1 MVKRKS
7 LLLSL
12 CIVLVAFITTTITFS
27 LGNPNIEITY
37 KGEVYESN
45 EEFNMQ
51 WYSNDDEI
59 KFTVDLSKQ
68 YEEYVNGGGTLASS
82 EVPFKVKAKTYYG
95 KKEYTFKDDLIS
107 ISEISDA
114 KYEVTINN
122 QLIENDDIYID
133 VIMEKNNIWNTE
145 KFTKSFNIKADKIA
159 PTINIIDFPES
170 NYVVISDKLNLSFKI
185 TEDNLNREDINIVAK
200 KNGEIVNIDWK
211 LEQNG
216 NVLTYKAESYESGVY
231 EFEISAKDKAGNI
244 AIVSKDNVEIGE
256 VFKSTFQFQKS
267 GKLEFF
273 DVPVGGTSSEAVDF
287 KGYIYSIRDIEL
299 YYKLNDGNIERIET
313 SYDEVFKKVSFAKT
327 FSEEGTY
334 KVWAEWQTSEESE
347 KIIYDIATYIIDQHA
362 PTITIKNSI
371 NGKDEPLESK
381 KYDEAIKVSVS
392 VNDDNLVYDN
402 DGKLNGEKNKII
414 ITYADGTTEVKS
426 FDNTTTVL
434 ETMDEVICDIKVE
447 STDAAGNSSQ
457 EERSIIVDSKAPEI
471 NVSFKDENEF
481 NHYNQEIE
489 FTATITDAT
498 LSFDDADAYNELEL
512 VKVESNGNES
522 IAKIVNLN
530 ESYDNEGI
538 KISSWSI
545 QENSEKKG
553 VITAVVTGIM
563 KKEVEG
569 NYLLRVKSKDCSKH
583 ESSLEKDF
591 VIDIRKPVVTY
602 NDKEKLSEKY
612 KSAQEINIA
621 IKDDNLYYG
630 KIVCTL
636 SNENVTDEIICDE
649 EIYLSNED
657 IKEKIINHKID
668 AKEDGQYQL
677 TVIAKDKA
685 GNEYTMTQNFVV
697 DSGKPVITIEGV
709 ENTSKDVINNYNESK
724 NIIVTVRDITLDK
737 GNTSLIVKKD
747 GKEVKNI
754 IGSSW
759 GKGVFKVSHE
769 FTINAEDEGLYTIEV
784 TSKDKVNDEISSK
797 NVTFIIDSTKPVIN
811 MDGVNDNEIITSKS
825 LVDNLKIS
833 VEEKNY
839 TDAEYTPEFKV
850 TRNDDEVSYLE
861 YKKESL
867 IVITKEQLSKVFEK
881 DGHYR
886 IEATA
891 EDKAGNK
898 ADKNKLSLEFIV
910 DSTAPEISFSGIE
923 AGSKNGIN
931 DNRQLTITVKE
942 ENYVTNNVVIT
953 ATKDG
958 NDYNIGEFQS
968 YGEISEL
975 SNTFSENGHYEV
987 IVTATDGAGNTTENK
1002 IDFSIDVNAPEISI
1016 SGFSNGVYHELSG
1029 FTHYNTTQNITAKV
1043 KDNNL
1048 KVDTDGNY
1056 VLPKLEIFD
1065 INDGGANVTEKI
1077 VGDNSWNISDDEM
1090 VLDFDFTEA
1099 LEDGKYKIDFA
1110 YTDNYGNVTTYD
1122 SLNIIIDGTSPEV
1135 TLVGIENDS
1144 YNNSSKTLY
1153 MKVVERNYYANTID
1167 VVATKNGE
1175 SFHIGSIDSNAVEST
1190 LSYNFTEDGLYTVA
1204 ISAKDF
1210 AGNVAKAKNIT
1221 FTIDKTNPEIVIT
1234 GVNDGESYNVSKEVN
1249 VSILDVNHNI
1259 NNVNVIKNGVAFN
1272 IGTLSLSGNTASI
1285 SYNFSQEGEY
1295 VLAVDSTDK
1304 AGNVS
1309 SRTVKFII
1317 DKTAPVITP
1326 MISGKDIV
1334 IKDGSYINEIFT
1346 PYFKLDKA
1354 DDTIVSVMMNGKD
1367 VTGSI
1372 PSASKEGK
1380 YTFDV
1385 EAKDKA
1391 GNRSE
1396 ISLSFTVDVTNPEV
1410 IITGIIDGFFNK
1422 NVKPVYKITDTNLD
1436 TGKSSVTLNDKPFE
1450 SGTSIKE
1457 EGEYVLKA
1465 VGTDLA
1471 TNTTKRTIIFTVDKT
1486 SPKIEFVE
1494 AIDGK
1499 YFTEAIIPELL
1510 ITDLSEYTII
1520 SQTLNGKA
1528 YELGDE
1534 ISEDG
1539 KYVLALEV
1547 VDKAGN
1553 TSTVSVEF
1561 IIDQTPPKFIYS
1573 GAKNGGKYYETVNLT
1588 VSLENPFDTIKEV
1601 LVNGDVAIADFVEE
1615 NGQTVVKMKF
1625 SEIGEYKLDL
1635 YATDEAGN
1643 ETRDVFTIEV
1653 AEKTLLAKVTGS
1665 NNMLTIGIS
1674 VGIILLII
1682 LIILAIKI
1690 ISKKKQILS
1699 DIEEKEDK

>member
-1 MVKRKS
+1 MLR
-7 LLLSL
+7 
-12 CIVLVAFITTTITFS
+12 
-27 LGNPNIEITY
+27 
-37 KGEVYESN
+37 
-45 EEFNMQ
+45 
-51 WYSNDDEI
+51 
-59 KFTVDLSKQ
+59 
-68 YEEYVNGGGTLASS
+68 
-82 EVPFKVKAKTYYG
+82 
-95 KKEYTFKDDLIS
+95 
-107 ISEISDA
+107 
-114 KYEVTINN
+114 
-122 QLIENDDIYID
+122 
-133 VIMEKNNIWNTE
+133 
-145 KFTKSFNIKADKIA
+145 
-159 PTINIIDFPES
+159 
-170 NYVVISDKLNLSFKI
+170 
-185 TEDNLNREDINIVAK
+185 
-200 KNGEIVNIDWK
+200 K
-211 LEQNG
+211 LE
-216 NVLTYKAESYESGVY
+216 
-231 EFEISAKDKAGNI
+231 
-244 AIVSKDNVEIGE
+244 
-256 VFKSTFQFQKS
+256 
-267 GKLEFF
+267 
-273 DVPVGGTSSEAVDF
+273 
-287 KGYIYSIRDIEL
+287 
-299 YYKLNDGNIERIET
+299 
-313 SYDEVFKKVSFAKT
+313 
-327 FSEEGTY
+327 
-334 KVWAEWQTSEESE
+334 
-347 KIIYDIATYIIDQHA
+347 
-362 PTITIKNSI
+362 
-371 NGKDEPLESK
+371 
-381 KYDEAIKVSVS
+381 
-392 VNDDNLVYDN
+392 
-402 DGKLNGEKNKII
+402 
-414 ITYADGTTEVKS
+414 
-426 FDNTTTVL
+426 
-434 ETMDEVICDIKVE
+434 
-447 STDAAGNSSQ
+447 
-457 EERSIIVDSKAPEI
+457 
-471 NVSFKDENEF
+471 
-481 NHYNQEIE
+481 
-489 FTATITDAT
+489 
-498 LSFDDADAYNELEL
+498 
-512 VKVESNGNES
+512 
-522 IAKIVNLN
+522 
-530 ESYDNEGI
+530 
-538 KISSWSI
+538 
-545 QENSEKKG
+545 
-553 VITAVVTGIM
+553 
-563 KKEVEG
+563 
-569 NYLLRVKSKDCSKH
+569 
-583 ESSLEKDF
+583 
-591 VIDIRKPVVTY
+591 
-602 NDKEKLSEKY
+602 
-612 KSAQEINIA
+612 
-621 IKDDNLYYG
+621 
-630 KIVCTL
+630 
-636 SNENVTDEIICDE
+636 E
-649 EIYLSNED
+649 EI
-657 IKEKIINHKID
+657 
-668 AKEDGQYQL
+668 
-677 TVIAKDKA
+677 
-685 GNEYTMTQNFVV
+685 
-697 DSGKPVITIEGV
+697 
-709 ENTSKDVINNYNESK
+709 
-724 NIIVTVRDITLDK
+724 
-737 GNTSLIVKKD
+737 
-747 GKEVKNI
+747 KNI
-754 IGSSW
+754 IGNSW

-797 NVTFIIDSTKPVIN
+797 NVTFIIDSTEPVIN

-833 VEEKNY
+833 VEERNY
-839 TDAEYTPEFKV
+839 TDAEYAPEFKV

-953 ATKDG
+953 VTKDG

-975 SNTFSENGHYEV
+975 SNTFSEDGHYE
-987 IVTATDGAGNTTENK
+987 ITVTATDGAGNTTESK

-1048 KVDTDGNY
+1048 KVDTDDNY
-1056 VLPKLEIFD
+1056 ILPELEIFD
-1065 INDGGANVTEKI
+1065 
-1077 VGDNSWNISDDEM
+1077 
-1090 VLDFDFTEA
+1090 L
-1099 LEDGKYKIDFA
+1099 
-1110 YTDNYGNVTTYD
+1110 
-1122 SLNIIIDGTSPEV
+1122 
-1135 TLVGIENDS
+1135 
-1144 YNNSSKTLY
+1144 
-1153 MKVVERNYYANTID
+1153 
-1167 VVATKNGE
+1167 
-1175 SFHIGSIDSNAVEST
+1175 
-1190 LSYNFTEDGLYTVA
+1190 
-1204 ISAKDF
+1204 
-1210 AGNVAKAKNIT
+1210 
-1221 FTIDKTNPEIVIT
+1221 
-1234 GVNDGESYNVSKEVN
+1234 NDGESYNVSKEVN

-1259 NNVNVIKNGVAFN
+1259 NNVNVTKNGVAFN

-1295 VLAVDSTDK
+1295 VLSVDSTDK
-1304 AGNVS
+1304 TGNVS

-1346 PYFKLDKA
+1346 PYFKLDEA

-1367 VTGSI
+1367 VTGSV

-1396 ISLSFTVDVTNPEV
+1396 ISLSFTVDVTNPKV
-1410 IITGIIDGFFNK
+1410 VITGIIDRFFNK

-1471 TNTTKRTIIFTVDKT
+1471 TNTTKRTIIFTLDKT

-1494 AIDGK
+1494 AIDGN

-1510 ITDLSEYTII
+1510 ISDLSEYTII

-1601 LVNGDVAIADFVEE
+1601 LVNGEVATADFVEE

-1643 ETRDVFTIEV
+1643 ETRDVFTLEV

-1665 NNMLTIGIS
+1665 NKILTIGIS

-1682 LIILAIKI
+1682 LIILAINI
-1690 ISKKKQILS
+1690 ISKKNQILS